1 MRYTEN
7 SYSGIFY
14 IVFSSIF
21 SLFLKDLFPITILM
35 QTQFRKN
42 GKWNIQVREKK
53 NLVQLQQIKKLQRK
67 AKRKGIPRK

>member
-42 GKWNIQVREKK
+42 GKWNIQVRKKK

>member
-1 MRYTEN
+1 MCYTEN